1 MMKYPNV
8 RSSLRL
14 TAVLLLIVLAAGAC
28 ASNKNKVPPGSAQ
41 PDKFLFD
48 RGTEALGKKK
58 WMRAREYFRQLVDNY
73 PQSPFRPDAKLG
85 LGDTY
90 LGENTTESVIL
101 AVNEYREY
109 LTFYPTGKR
118 NDYAQFKLG
127 MAHYAQMLG
136 PQRDQTQTKEAIKEF
151 QTFVERF
158 PNSPLIDDGRKR
170 LRECRDRLSESEYQV
185 GLFYWRTRWYPGSID
200 RLKSLLKDD
209 PGYTGRDA
217 VYYYLADSL
226 GKMRLQ
232 AQAIPY
238 LDKLF
243 KEFEKSEYLVKGK
256 KLMAELASPV
266 EEKPAIKGE
275 AKKEEPKK
283 EPPRKQEAKAQKEPG
298 APR

>member
-1 MMKYPNV
+1 MMNHSNV
-8 RSSLRL
+8 RSGLRI
-14 TAVLLLIVLAAGAC
+14 TAVLALLVLAAGAC
-28 ASNKNKVPPGSAQ
+28 ASKSGKIPAGSGQ

-48 RGTEALGKKK
+48 RGTEALVKKK

-73 PQSPFRPDAKLG
+73 PQSPYRPDAKLG

-136 PQRDQTQTKEAIKEF
+136 PQRDQTQTKEAMKEF
-151 QTFVERF
+151 ETFVERF
-158 PNSPLIDDGRKR
+158 PQSPLVEEGRRR
-170 LRECRDRLSESEYQV
+170 LRDCRDRLSQSEYEV

-200 RLKSLLKDD
+200 RFKSLLKDD
-209 PGYTGRDA
+209 PEFTRRDA

-226 GKMRLQ
+226 GRMRLQ

-238 LDKLF
+238 LDKLL
-243 KEFEKSEYLVKGK
+243 KEFEKSEFLEKGK
-256 KLMAELASPV
+256 KLMAELQNPI
-266 EEKPAIKGE
+266 EPPTKGE
-275 AKKEEPKK
+275 AKKEPAKEEPKK
-283 EPPRKQEAKAQKEPG
+283 ELRIEK
-298 APR
+298 

>member
-1 MMKYPNV
+1 MMNHSNV
-8 RSSLRL
+8 RSGLRI
-14 TAVLLLIVLAAGAC
+14 TAVLALLALAAGAC
-28 ASNKNKVPPGSAQ
+28 ASKSGKIPAGSGQ

-48 RGTEALGKKK
+48 RGTEALVKKK

-73 PQSPFRPDAKLG
+73 PQSPYRPDAKLG

-136 PQRDQTQTKEAIKEF
+136 PQRDQTQTKEATKEF
-151 QTFVERF
+151 ETFVERF
-158 PNSPLIDDGRKR
+158 PKSPLVEEGRRR
-170 LRECRDRLSESEYQV
+170 LRDCRDRLSQSEYEV

-200 RLKSLLKDD
+200 RFKSLLKDD
-209 PGYTGRDA
+209 PEFTRRDA

-226 GKMRLQ
+226 GRMRLQ

-238 LDKLF
+238 LDKLL
-243 KEFEKSEYLVKGK
+243 KEFEKSEYLEKGK
-256 KLMAELASPV
+256 KLMAELQNPI
-266 EEKPAIKGE
+266 EPPTKGE
-275 AKKEEPKK
+275 AKKEPAKEEPKK
-283 EPPRKQEAKAQKEPG
+283 ELRIEK
-298 APR
+298 